1 MLKCRVDF
9 GRNFEQTRKKR
20 THSTWV
26 QNHLPKKSCTNS
38 QTFSDFLGRN
48 RNFVG
53 GNRNFVGDNLKN
65 LPRNRTNEGSFFMKQ
80 AVGLYEEAQIERK
93 RAKQLKR
100 IPKISVFKPSENRLI
115 PSNFF
120 WIRIWVLNG
129 EARIVKISM
138 LWWRIVRK
146 IHCCF
151 LPKSIIS
158 FVNGDNL
165 IVEQFVFVCFWY
177 SGQRR
182 EQTSNKMSARK

>member
-1 MLKCRVDF
+1 MLKCRADF
-9 GRNFEQTRKKR
+9 GQNFEQTRKKR

-65 LPRNRTNEGSFFMKQ
+65 VPWNRTNNELFFMKQ
-80 AVGLYEEAQIERK
+80 AVGLYEQAQITRK
-93 RAKQLKR
+93 RAKYLQR
-100 IPKISVFKPSENRLI
+100 VPKISIFKPSENRI
-115 PSNFF
+115 ISNNFF
-120 WIRIWVLNG
+120 WIRIWTLNG
-129 EARIVKISM
+129 GVGIVKISI
-138 LWWRIVRK
+138 LQWQRVRN